1 MHRQPGMDCR
11 DLVLRRA
18 ARLFWDRPLSP
29 TDLNTYPR
37 WVVSRVIHY
46 GDLDDVRGLAA
57 VMGRRA
63 FLETIAGVR
72 MQSAKV
78 AALWDAVLKLEGLP
92 CTRKHSR
99 QPVASSW
106 PP

>member
-1 MHRQPGMDCR
+1 MQQRRTVSR
-11 DLVLRRA
+11 DLVLQRA

-29 TDLNTYPR
+29 ADLETYPR
-37 WVVSRVIHY
+37 WVVARVIHH

-63 FLETIAGVR
+63 FLETVATVR
-72 MQSAKV
+72 MQSVKV
-78 AALWDAVLKLEGLP
+78 AAFWDAVLKLEGVP
-92 CTRKHSR
+92 CTPKCS
-99 QPVASSW
+99 QKPVASSW

>member
-1 MHRQPGMDCR
+1 MRESGVSFR
-11 DLVLRRA
+11 DRVLRRA
-18 ARLFWDRPLSP
+18 GRLFWERALSP
-29 TDLNTYPR
+29 ADLEAYPR

-57 VMGRRA
+57 VMGKHS
-63 FLETIAGVR
+63 LLDTIAGLR

-78 AALWDAVLKLEGLP
+78 AALWDAILKLEGLP
-92 CTRKHSR
+92 CTRKRSR
-99 QPVASSW
+99 RPVASCW